1 MAALVRAQ
9 LNAIDSNLPPG
20 DADTLQDLIDTS
32 IAQPRFRTML
42 VGAFATI
49 ALLLAAV
56 GVYGLISYSVAQ
68 RTREIGIRVAL
79 GAQPRQV
86 LVQIMGEGV
95 KLAVV
100 GIGVGLLSAL
110 VAGQAI
116 ATFLFGVPATDPLTL
131 GSVAALLLAVA
142 ALATYIPSRRALGVD
157 PLTALRSD

>member
-1 MAALVRAQ
+1 
-9 LNAIDSNLPPG
+9 
-20 DADTLQDLIDTS
+20 
-32 IAQPRFRTML
+32 ML
-42 VGAFATI
+42 VAAFATI

-86 LVQIMGEGV
+86 LAQIMREGM

-100 GIGVGLLSAL
+100 GVGLGLLSAL
-110 VAGQAI
+110 AAGRAL